1 VAEVAIEIKELIEEA
16 MEANV
21 KVQYISRRAVGEAH
35 KPTNMARRDSFRI

>member
-21 KVQYISRRAVGEAH
+21 KVQYISRRAGAQANEHGA
-35 KPTNMARRDSFRI
+35 KR